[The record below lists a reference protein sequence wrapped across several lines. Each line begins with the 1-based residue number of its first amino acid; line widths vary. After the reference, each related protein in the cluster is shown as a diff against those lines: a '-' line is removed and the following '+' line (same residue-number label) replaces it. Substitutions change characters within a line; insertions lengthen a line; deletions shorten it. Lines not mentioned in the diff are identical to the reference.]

1 MDAVALSVAVP
12 LAAAAVLVLVR
23 GMLPVRVIEV
33 ASIAVA
39 GAVATLTALVLERA
53 GGETVVYWFG
63 GWEPR
68 NGVAIGIAF
77 VADPLGA
84 AMACF
89 AALLAVA
96 ALVVATRSVE
106 IADALFHA
114 LMLVFLAGMTG
125 FALSGDL
132 FTLFVFFELT
142 TVCAFV
148 LAAHN
153 IEQRTPLEG
162 SLNFAITNTV
172 GSFLLL
178 LGIALVYGRTGA
190 LNLAQIGETLAGHD
204 PDGLVVVAF
213 TLIAAGFLVKA
224 AVVPFHFW
232 LADAYAVARTPVCI
246 MLAAAMS
253 ELGVYGLTRTYW
265 TAFSGTLDPASL
277 RPVLLALGVA
287 TALLGAV
294 MALQQTHLKR
304 LLAFSTIAGIGL
316 LLTGAGLLEGA
327 ALAGAAL
334 FVLGDGLVKAAL
346 FACVGIVQHRR
357 GHVEERPLH
366 GAARD
371 LRYTGALFA
380 LAAVALASLPP
391 FGSFLGKALIEHGA
405 ESAGEGWLVPLFVL
419 VPALT
424 GAAALRV
431 AGGIFLGL
439 GKPARAGART
449 DEPEETEREREP
461 ERTPATMFV
470 PAAALLAA
478 ALAAGLWPG
487 LADAAHA
494 GAERFVDRA
503 AYAAAVLDG
512 RTGVPPTS
520 GAEPLPW
527 HAYPLALLT
536 ASAAAL
542 LAWASLQRRRLPALR
557 RAVEPSRR
565 PLRALRALHSGHP
578 GDYVAWMCA
587 GTVAIGGGLALLAL
601 A

>member
-1 MDAVALSVAVP
+1 MEPLGLSVALP
-12 LAAAAVLVLVR
+12 LAAAAALVLLRAV
-23 GMLPVRVIEV
+23 LPRRVIEV
-33 ASIAVA
+33 ASVAVA
-39 GAVATLTALVLERA
+39 ATVAVLAVAVLERA
-53 GGETVVYWFG
+53 GGETLVYWFG

-68 NGVAIGIAF
+68 DGVAVGIAF

-96 ALVVATRSVE
+96 ALVIATRSVE

-142 TVCAFV
+142 TVSAFV

-153 IEQRTPLEG
+153 VEQRTPLEG
-162 SLNFAITNTV
+162 SLNFAITNTI

-178 LGIALVYGRTGA
+178 LGIGLVYGRTGA
-190 LNLAQIGETLAGHD
+190 LNLAQIGEALAGRE
-204 PDGLVVVAF
+204 PDGLVVAAF

-253 ELGVYGLTRTYW
+253 ELGVYGLARTYW
-265 TAFSGTLDPASL
+265 TAFSGTLEPASIQ
-277 RPVLLALGVA
+277 PVLIALGVA
-287 TALLGAV
+287 TALLGAA
-294 MALQQTHLKR
+294 MALVQTHLKR
-304 LLAFSTIAGIGL
+304 LLAFSTIASIGL
-316 LLTGAGLLEGA
+316 LLTAAGLLEGA

-357 GHVEERPLH
+357 GHIEERALH
-366 GAARD
+366 GGARE

-380 LAAVALASLPP
+380 LAALALASLPP
-391 FGSFLGKALIEHGA
+391 FGSFLGKAEIEHGA
-405 ESAGEGWLVPLFVL
+405 ESAGHAWLVPLFVA

-424 GAAALRV
+424 GAAVLRV

-439 GKPARAGART
+439 GRPARAGRRT

-461 ERTPATMFV
+461 DRTPATMFV

-487 LADAAHA
+487 LADAAHE
-494 GAERFVDRA
+494 GAERFMDRA
-503 AYAAAVLDG
+503 GYASAVLDG
-512 RTGVPPTS
+512 RTAASRQS

-536 ASAAAL
+536 AAGAVFV
-542 LAWASLQRRRLPALR
+542 AWASLERRRLPAAR
-557 RAVEPSRR
+557 RVLEPARR
-565 PLRALRALHSGHP
+565 PLRALRELHSGHP

-587 GTVAIGGGLALLAL
+587 GTTAVGGGLALLVL